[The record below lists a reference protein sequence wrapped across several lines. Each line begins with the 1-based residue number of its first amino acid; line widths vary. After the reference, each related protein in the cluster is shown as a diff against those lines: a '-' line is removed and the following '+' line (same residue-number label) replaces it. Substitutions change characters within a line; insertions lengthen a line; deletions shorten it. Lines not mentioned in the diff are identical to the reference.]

1 MMKLGLFI
9 MGGDGRHVSAWRH
22 PSVPADANVNL
33 SHFKRIAQTAERG
46 LFDLLFFADT
56 TNPVG
61 PEDLTYWTK
70 TSTAIRFEPL
80 TLLSALAGVT
90 ENIGLV
96 ATVSTLNYEPMVVA
110 RLLGSLDLLSEGR
123 TGWNI
128 VTSASPHEAANFGRD
143 ANMDHQT
150 RYARATEFTEVV
162 LGLWD
167 SFAPEAILADKQ
179 AGLYFDPKNLNI
191 LNHHGPNF
199 SVRGPLT
206 MIPSPQGRPVLAQA
220 GQSKE
225 GRDLAAQ
232 YAEIVFTVQQDI
244 DEARALYNDIKT
256 RAAAYGRSGDDI
268 KIMPGLV
275 PIVGRTMEE
284 AVAKQKQVE
293 DLLET
298 YIGVAVL
305 SKMVGTNLFDFPI
318 DGPLPE
324 VTKTKGAVGH
334 QQTLMS
340 MARRNSLSIRET
352 SLRAAGVGGHMVLVG
367 TPETIADKMEEW
379 VSSGAADGFNI
390 MPEVFPASLDDFV
403 DLVVPELQRRGHF
416 RRGYEGT
423 TLRENLGLSAPAS
436 RWAAAEA
443 K

>member
-1 MMKLGLFI
+1 
-9 MGGDGRHVSAWRH
+9 
-22 PSVPADANVNL
+22 
-33 SHFKRIAQTAERG
+33 
-46 LFDLLFFADT
+46 
-56 TNPVG
+56 
-61 PEDLTYWTK
+61 
-70 TSTAIRFEPL
+70 
-80 TLLSALAGVT
+80 
-90 ENIGLV
+90 
-96 ATVSTLNYEPMVVA
+96 LNYEPMVVA